1 MRVRNLAGFAW
12 NRWPKRGT
20 FEWLDI
26 WATVLGGGPRGRDT
40 TCSEVMR
47 MELEQRVTRL
57 EERTVAVER
66 DIKEIKSQLN
76 ETAKKSDVERLER
89 TLNERDA
96 NYTKNL
102 WKLIFILIAV
112 FTAITLAAVGLSVA
126 DISLPTMLGGS

>member
-1 MRVRNLAGFAW
+1 
-12 NRWPKRGT
+12 
-20 FEWLDI
+20 
-26 WATVLGGGPRGRDT
+26 
-40 TCSEVMR
+40 

-66 DIKEIKSQLN
+66 DIKEIKAQLN

-102 WKLIFILIAV
+102 WKLIFILIGV
-112 FTAITLAAVGLSVA
+112 FTAITLAAVGLGVT
-126 DISLPTMLGGS
+126 DLPALGG

>member
-1 MRVRNLAGFAW
+1 M
-12 NRWPKRGT
+12 
-20 FEWLDI
+20 
-26 WATVLGGGPRGRDT
+26 
-40 TCSEVMR
+40 MR

-57 EERTVAVER
+57 EERQVAVER

-96 NYTKNL
+96 NYTRYL

-112 FTAITLAAVGLSVA
+112 FTAITLAAVGLSVT
-126 DISLPTMLGGS
+126 DVSLPNVLGGH

>member
-1 MRVRNLAGFAW
+1 
-12 NRWPKRGT
+12 
-20 FEWLDI
+20 
-26 WATVLGGGPRGRDT
+26 
-40 TCSEVMR
+40 MR

-66 DIKEIKSQLN
+66 DIKEIKSQLH

-89 TLNERDA
+89 TLSERDA
-96 NYTKNL
+96 HYTKNL

-112 FTAITLAAVGLSVA
+112 FTGITLAAVGLSVA